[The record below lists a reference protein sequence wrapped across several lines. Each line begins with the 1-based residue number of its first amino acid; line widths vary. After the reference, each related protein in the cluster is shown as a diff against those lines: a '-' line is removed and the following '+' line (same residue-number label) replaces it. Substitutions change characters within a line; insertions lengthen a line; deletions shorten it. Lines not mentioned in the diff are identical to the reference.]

1 MKLHTLIAT
10 IVASTFVVTAS
21 GCAVHRGQETVGA
34 YVDDA
39 AITTSLK
46 SRYVGKKEVD
56 ASAISVE
63 TMNGVVMLA
72 GFAKDDAE
80 KAAAE
85 SMAWKVA
92 GVKSV
97 KNEIIVRP

>member
-1 MKLHTLIAT
+1 MKLHHLIAT
-10 IVASTFVVTAS
+10 IVASTLVLTAS

-34 YVDDA
+34 YVDDT

-46 SRYVGKKEVD
+46 GRYVGKKEVD
-56 ASAISVE
+56 AAASSVE

-72 GFAKDDAE
+72 GFAKSDAE

>member
-1 MKLHTLIAT
+1 MNLRNIIAMT
-10 IVASTFVVTAS
+10 TASIFVLAAS
-21 GCAVHRGQETVGA
+21 GCAVQRGQQSPGA

-39 AITTSLK
+39 SITAALK
-46 SRYVGKKEVD
+46 TRYVGKTQVD

-63 TMNGVVMLA
+63 TMNGVVQLS
-72 GFAKDDAE
+72 GFAKDATE

-85 SMAWKVA
+85 SMAWKIA

-97 KNEIIVRP
+97 KNDIIVRP